1 MKNTK
6 PDFMKKTLFYLL
18 FLLPL
23 TACQQAETDGE
34 MLLPQQHEEA
44 MFLTPD
50 QAVDIAND
58 IAEVLDG
65 VNSRTEGR
73 IARNGGV
80 RIVGGRPSRSD
91 ETFMYVVEYDDEKGF
106 ALISSNPASATP
118 VLAVIDEGTFEQAV
132 NAGNPG
138 FDAFLSTTSNRI
150 KKDSL
155 TIGNP
160 YIPPFQKPDE
170 EKYVKNRLYDERVAP
185 RTANTCWGSDAPL
198 GSLCPN
204 YVAGCVPV
212 AIAMAMAY
220 CETPSTITYTCP
232 GLGAG
237 TETLNWRIIKVHKGT
252 LDEACDPLCSTSGAH
267 GILAKLGRE
276 IGFRANTIYDNVHN
290 VSSTPTANIL
300 STSKN
305 LLGNSRVSDWRD
317 YEFRSMC
324 NVLDN
329 GIALMNGD
337 DIIGQAGHAWIADGY
352 ISYVIQTQ
360 HYTRRSDMAYI
371 DPDDGWVLQST
382 HNQYYKY
389 IHMNWGW
396 DGAGN
401 GYFIDNAFR
410 PKDNYDNEH
419 DYIRVRYA
427 GIK

>member
-1 MKNTK
+1 
-6 PDFMKKTLFYLL
+6 MKKTLFYLL

-23 TACQQAETDGE
+23 TACQQAETDGK
-34 MLLPQQHEEA
+34 MLLQQHEEA
-44 MFLTPD
+44 IFLTPD

-185 RTANTCWGSDAPL
+185 RTANTRWGADAPL

-220 CETPSTITYTCP
+220 CEAPSSITYTCP

-237 TETLNWRIIKVHKGT
+237 TETLNWRIIKVHKSAEECGQ
-252 LDEACDPLCSTSGAH
+252 LCANSGADR
-267 GILAKLGRE
+267 ILAKLCRE
-276 IGFRANTIYDNVHN
+276 IGFRANSIYREDRVT
-290 VSSTPTANIL
+290 STPTGNIL
-300 STSKN
+300 STAKN

-317 YEFRSMC
+317 YEFRSVC
-324 NVLDN
+324 NSLDN

-382 HNQYYKY
+382 HNQPYKY

-396 DGAGN
+396 HGAGN

-410 PKDNYDNEH
+410 PKDNGGNPH